1 MSFAVLSVTIPLV
14 YPDISGLD
22 QYTNVLLID
31 SQVPDYQTLVTSVN
45 ASTLPIVYSIY
56 SQKSDLLALLQANFT
71 TIPRIGLCFNM
82 ISNNAVF
89 FLDSNPFFVDDD
101 LVVTTE
107 PVPYS
112 ANLQFI
118 LDIITE
124 FQVKNIDYLACDTLG
139 YQNWKDY
146 YAILTNNTGVTV
158 GASSD
163 QTGNIFYGGDW
174 VLESTNEDVEL
185 MYFTQNIEYYSYL
198 LDVKNW
204 YPPSSIVS
212 FASDNT
218 YLYASSG
225 TNSVTRILI
234 SNPTSV
240 SSFPITGLTSLGQ
253 MAMYNNNL
261 YVVDSVIGIV
271 SVPKSTLNS
280 YTTFATDASG
290 ISHSQIT
297 QMGVDSP
304 RGYLYAAN
312 YTSTS
317 YVSRHS
323 LTNPADYQAS
333 WDTGPPNLNGGASGF
348 GIDTDGGYIYI
359 NGGDSQYTYKVNM
372 SYPISSYVNNWFDW
386 SIFDSFFFTRP
397 GRGAYYNGCL
407 YVVSGDGN
415 PSYITQIKI
424 SDPSIYTMFWRG
436 PFGSGVQD
444 IKVDAKNMYVAYYIA
459 PAYST
464 YYIDQIGLLPSSIIS
479 GGGTISGGG
488 NLLG

>member
-82 ISNNAVF
+82 YSSDINI
-89 FLDSNPFFVDDD
+89 FLDSKPLFVNEE
-101 LVVTTE
+101 T
-107 PVPYS
+107 VPYS
-112 ANLQFI
+112 ENLQFI
-118 LDIITE
+118 LNIITE
-124 FQVKNIDYLACDTLG
+124 FQVLNVDYLACNTLN
-139 YQNWKDY
+139 YPNWTIY

-163 QTGNIFYGGDW
+163 QTGNIKYGGDW

-185 MYFTQNIEYYSYL
+185 MYFTQSIEYYSYL

-204 YPPSSIVS
+204 YPPSGILS

-225 TNSVTRILI
+225 TNVITRILT

-240 SSFPITGLTSLGQ
+240 STFPITGLNALGQ
-253 MAMYNNNL
+253 MTIYNKNL

-271 SVPKSTLNS
+271 RVPTNTLNS

-297 QMGVDSP
+297 SMGVDSP
-304 RGYLYAAN
+304 RGYLYVN
-312 YTSTS
+312 S
-317 YVSRHS
+317 YYGPLNISRHS
-323 LTNPADYQAS
+323 LTDPADYQGPWIYS
-333 WDTGPPNLNGGASGF
+333 SGTPTTGSSQGF
-348 GIDTDGGYIYI
+348 GIDIDNKYLYALGNGSRRI
-359 NGGDSQYTYKVNM
+359 NKVNM
-372 SYPISSYVNNWFDW
+372 SYPISDYVIDWFSYSGKPGNYF
-386 SIFDSFFFTRP
+386 IRPTR
-397 GRGAYYNGCL
+397 GVCHGGYL
-407 YVVSGDGN
+407 YVAIGGN
-415 PSYITQIKI
+415 GTFPVNSMYIHQIKL
-424 SDPSIYTMFWRG
+424 SDPSIYNFFWRG
-436 PFGSGVQD
+436 PFGDGIQD
-444 IKVDAKNMYVAYYIA
+444 IKVDSTYMYVAYYIA
-459 PAYST
+459 PNYST
-464 YYIDQIGLLPSSIIS
+464 FYIDQISMIFGIS
-479 GGGTISGGG
+479 GSGTITGGG
-488 NLLG
+488 RLLG